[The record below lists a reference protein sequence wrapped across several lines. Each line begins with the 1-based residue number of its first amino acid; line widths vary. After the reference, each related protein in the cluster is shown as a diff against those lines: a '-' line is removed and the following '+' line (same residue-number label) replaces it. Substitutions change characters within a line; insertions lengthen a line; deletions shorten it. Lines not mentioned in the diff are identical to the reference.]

1 MKIMKLLL
9 LFVTFCLLASC
20 ITITP
25 PTTPAAASAVVGT
38 AMVVKLLMPV
48 AIAAGIGILIKRQMD
63 KPDRCE
69 SPVSSGNIQYCDDLK
84 QAEAMRKLNL
94 H

>member
-1 MKIMKLLL
+1 
-9 LFVTFCLLASC
+9 
-20 ITITP
+20 
-25 PTTPAAASAVVGT
+25 
-38 AMVVKLLMPV
+38 MPV

-69 SPVSSGNIQYCDDLK
+69 SPVSSGDIEYCESLE
-84 QAEAMRKLNL
+84 QAEVMRKLNK

>member
-1 MKIMKLLL
+1 MKNIYIASIVVIFLL
-9 LFVTFCLLASC
+9 SGC
-20 ITITP
+20 ITVPTP
-25 PTTPAAASAVVGT
+25 PNPAAASAVVGT

-48 AIAAGIGILIKRQMD
+48 AIAAGIGILIKHQLD

-69 SPVSSGNIQYCDDLK
+69 SPVTSEDIQYCESLR

>member
-1 MKIMKLLL
+1 MKNIYI
-9 LFVTFCLLASC
+9 ASIIVSFLISGC

-38 AMVVKLLMPV
+38 AMVIKLLMPV

-63 KPDRCE
+63 KPDICE
-69 SPVSSGNIQYCDDLK
+69 SPIQDDIGYCESLK
-84 QAEAMRKLNL
+84 QAEAMRKLNQ